1 MRFTVL
7 SLMLLV
13 SACVVPEPEQSSPA
27 VIADTATVPAST
39 TNPPLTTS
47 VSSSTSTTAAT
58 VPESATTVVVSE
70 PTAPSPS
77 VEAVLITPEQE
88 GGYDRKLFKHW
99 SDLDKDGC
107 DTRREVLIEESRTPV
122 TVGSGCSITG
132 GSWYSAFD
140 GTETMDPS
148 KFDVDHMVPLK
159 EAWDSGAWEWS
170 PEQRQAFAN
179 DMSIPESLI
188 AVSASSNRSKGARDP
203 AEWLPPRQEFH
214 CQYVDA
220 WIEVK
225 KLWNLSMDQAEH
237 DAIAE
242 VRANC

>member
-1 MRFTVL
+1 MRFTLL

-13 SACVVPEPEQSSPA
+13 SACVVPEPDQRTPA
-27 VIADTATVPAST
+27 VIGDTATVPAST
-39 TNPPLTTS
+39 TNPPPTP
-47 VSSSTSTTAAT
+47 VSSPTVAT
-58 VPESATTVVVSE
+58 VPESTTTVAASE
-70 PTAPSPS
+70 STTTSLNA
-77 VEAVLITPEQE
+77 EAVLIAPEQE
-88 GGYDRKLFKHW
+88 GGYDRELFKHW

-122 TVGSGCSITG
+122 TVGSGCSLTG

-140 GTETMDPS
+140 GTETNDPS

-159 EAWDSGAWEWS
+159 EAWDSGAWEWD
-170 PEQRQAFAN
+170 PERRQAFAN

-220 WIEVK
+220 WI
-225 KLWNLSMDQAEH
+225 
-237 DAIAE
+237 
-242 VRANC
+242 

>member
-1 MRFTVL
+1 MRFTLL

-13 SACVVPEPEQSSPA
+13 PACAVPEPEQGSPA
-27 VIADTATVPAST
+27 AIDDTATAPASA
-39 TNPPLTTS
+39 TNPARTTP
-47 VSSSTSTTAAT
+47 VISSTSTTVAT
-58 VPESATTVVVSE
+58 APDSVTTVVVSE
-70 PTAPSPS
+70 PTTTSPS
-77 VEAVLITPEQE
+77 AEAVLIAPEQE

-140 GTETMDPS
+140 GAETIDPS

-159 EAWDSGAWEWS
+159 EAWDSGAWKWS

-188 AVSASSNRSKGARDP
+188 AVSASSNRSKGASDP

-220 WIEVK
+220 WLEVK

-242 VRANC
+242 VRADC

>member
-7 SLMLLV
+7 SLMLLM
-13 SACVVPEPEQSSPA
+13 SACAVPEPEQGSSA
-27 VIADTATVPAST
+27 VLDDTAAAPAST
-39 TNPPLTTS
+39 TNPAPTTP
-47 VSSSTSTTAAT
+47 VISSTSTTVAT
-58 VPESATTVVVSE
+58 VPDSVATVAASESTT
-70 PTAPSPS
+70 TSPNA
-77 VEAVLITPEQE
+77 EAVLIAPEQE

-159 EAWDSGAWEWS
+159 EAWDSGAWEWD
-170 PEQRQAFAN
+170 PERRQAFAN

-225 KLWNLSMDQAEH
+225 KLWNLLMDQAEH